1 MINAYTRVLQNYVVF
16 SGRAG
21 RSEFWLFVLAQG
33 LIVVVGLI
41 LADQL
46 SAIGLLLALYLLGTL
61 IPTLA
66 ATVRRLHDSGRNA
79 WWLLL
84 GIVPAPVSAVL
95 VVAGILFLQMGIVGE
110 IFSWVG
116 LAVGDTAYAE
126 GVDEVFGGFFEL
138 GVALLSFGVL
148 ASLAS
153 IVLAFVLL
161 MLLSASGQEG
171 ENKYGPQPDA

>member
-1 MINAYTRVLQNYVVF
+1 MINAYTRILRNYVVF
-16 SGRAG
+16 SGRTG
-21 RSEFWLFVLAQG
+21 RSGFWLFVLAQC

-41 LADQL
+41 FADQL

-79 WWLLL
+79 WWVLL
-84 GIVPAPVSAVL
+84 GVGPPPLAAALI
-95 VVAGILFLQMGIVGE
+95 VAGISLLQLSIIGE

-116 LAVGDTAYAE
+116 LAVGDPAVAE
-126 GVDEVFGGFFEL
+126 EIEEVFGGFFGL

-161 MLLSASGQEG
+161 MLLAAPGQEG

>member
-1 MINAYTRVLQNYVVF
+1 MINAYTRILQNYVVF
-16 SGRAG
+16 SGRTG
-21 RSEFWLFVLAQG
+21 RSEFWLFVLAQC
-33 LIVVVGLI
+33 LILVIGLI
-41 LADQL
+41 LADL
-46 SAIGLLLALYLLGTL
+46 HGAVGLLLTLYLLGTL
-61 IPTLA
+61 SPTLA
-66 ATVRRLHDSGRNA
+66 AMVRRLHDSGRNA
-79 WWLLL
+79 WWVLL

-161 MLLSASGQEG
+161 VLLAAPGQEG
-171 ENKYGPQPDA
+171 ENRYGVQ